1 MACCVSLYYDKPKNQ
16 KCFWNTPKL
25 TVKKKTV
32 DIAKE
37 KLLSSILE
45 IEDQDDLDIDIVVK
59 HTNSAQEVF
68 TLITTYE
75 SIKSKNKRI
84 IYIAGIQG
92 MILKRFKEE
101 DGFWD
106 MMGLSRS
113 YAYFKIKP
121 YEFLLEF
128 TLLKNSNPAPIYF
141 KVNFK
146 LITKACKKY
155 SNMFK
160 KNWMISLQS
169 LFTRLFWSSNAL
181 KVTCVYI

>member
-1 MACCVSLYYDKPKNQ
+1 M
-16 KCFWNTPKL
+16 
-25 TVKKKTV
+25 

-45 IEDQDDLDIDIVVK
+45 IEDQDDLDIDIAVK
-59 HTNSAQEVF
+59 HINRAQEVF
-68 TLITTYE
+68 TLIKTYE

-84 IYIAGIQG
+84 IYIAGNQG
-92 MILKRFKEE
+92 MILKKFKEE

-106 MMGLSRS
+106 IMGLSGS

-128 TLLKNSNPAPIYF
+128 TLLKNSNPASIYF

-146 LITKACKKY
+146 LITKAGKKY

-160 KNWMISLQS
+160 KN
-169 LFTRLFWSSNAL
+169 
-181 KVTCVYI
+181 